1 MKVRTISAA
10 LVAFLTGAFCFAQKV
25 QDTQYLYAYEQN
37 LSEQEAVSFG
47 EVWGYVMNGR
57 EYEFSQQM
65 PVTDLCC
72 FSADINHYGE
82 ISSYPDLSKFEGFKG
97 RKHLVVTCES
107 RSLSHLVLEPKFGIS
122 KKIARELAKAS
133 VDYDGIQI
141 DFELVPVRDAE
152 NFRRFLKLLR
162 SKLPKEKMLS
172 VCVPARLRSVE
183 DDVYSYTMLEPL
195 ADRIIVM
202 AYDQHWSTS
211 KSGPVAGMD
220 WGERI
225 AEYSCSVIPK
235 NKIVMGM
242 PFYGRTWVDENFGKA
257 WYNSGVN
264 RILNENGVKQ
274 VERKDGVPNFSF
286 TAQVCV
292 TGWFDD
298 AQSLLQ
304 RCRLYGGMG
313 IDNVAFWRIGQED
326 PAIWNYL
333 NVDEK
338 K

>member
-1 MKVRTISAA
+1 
-10 LVAFLTGAFCFAQKV
+10 
-25 QDTQYLYAYEQN
+25 
-37 LSEQEAVSFG
+37 
-47 EVWGYVMNGR
+47 
-57 EYEFSQQM
+57 
-65 PVTDLCC
+65 
-72 FSADINHYGE
+72 
-82 ISSYPDLSKFEGFKG
+82 
-97 RKHLVVTCES
+97 
-107 RSLSHLVLEPKFGIS
+107 
-122 KKIARELAKAS
+122 
-133 VDYDGIQI
+133 
-141 DFELVPVRDAE
+141 
-152 NFRRFLKLLR
+152 
-162 SKLPKEKMLS
+162 
-172 VCVPARLRSVE
+172 
-183 DDVYSYTMLEPL
+183 
-195 ADRIIVM
+195 
-202 AYDQHWSTS
+202 
-211 KSGPVAGMD
+211 
-220 WGERI
+220 
-225 AEYSCSVIPK
+225 
-235 NKIVMGM
+235 MGM